1 MIHSDFSRRNFLKS
15 ATAGFGYTAFAHLAA
30 QEALRAKTFQNPLL
44 PKQPHFEPKV
54 KRVIFLF
61 MQGAPTQH
69 ETFDYNPELEKH
81 AGQKAEMNLSIGK
94 QGGKILPPVY
104 KFDRC
109 GESGLP
115 ISEVFPHLQ
124 QHADDLCLLNG
135 MHTDTPAHPQASI
148 FTHTGNI
155 TFVRPSMG
163 SWIVYGLGTENQDLP
178 GFVTMNPPPVGGAAL
193 YGSAFLPATF
203 QGTRLNIDP
212 GEEPIG
218 NIRNAR
224 MSLEAQRR
232 QIDFVQDLNRGL
244 LEKNE
249 VDNQV
254 EGVIQSYEL
263 AFKMQKAVPN
273 VHGYFAG
280 ARACPRAL
288 RHRRQGDARLRR
300 AVLVGPA
307 HGRSRR
313 ALHRGSATAAGI
325 STTSS
330 ASASRPTPRRPTS
343 RSPP

>member
-115 ISEVFPHLQ
+115 ISEVFPHPPAARRRPVFAQ
-124 QHADDLCLLNG
+124 RHAHRYAG
-135 MHTDTPAHPQASI
+135 ASAGVD

-193 YGSAFLPATF
+193 YGSAFL
-203 QGTRLNIDP
+203 
-212 GEEPIG
+212 
-218 NIRNAR
+218 
-224 MSLEAQRR
+224 RR
-232 QIDFVQDLNRGL
+232 R
-244 LEKNE
+244 
-249 VDNQV
+249 
-254 EGVIQSYEL
+254 SR
-263 AFKMQKAVPN
+263 
-273 VHGYFAG
+273 
-280 ARACPRAL
+280 ARA
-288 RHRRQGDARLRR
+288 
-300 AVLVGPA
+300 
-307 HGRSRR
+307 
-313 ALHRGSATAAGI
+313 
-325 STTSS
+325 
-330 ASASRPTPRRPTS
+330 
-343 RSPP
+343 